1 MVWQSW
7 GAAVSVAVS
16 VAAECSGCVE
26 PAGEDAVVSRA
37 GALASVS
44 GVIDS
49 AGDSACWAGVHAAR
63 GMVSRATVV
72 IRVNMIPRSMA
83 LTL

>member
-1 MVWQSW
+1 M
-7 GAAVSVAVS
+7 SVAVS
-16 VAAECSGCVE
+16 VAAECSGCGWVE
-26 PAGEDAVVSRA
+26 PAGEDVVVSRA

-72 IRVNMIPRSMA
+72 IRVNMIPPSVV